1 MMNDASEDKGQY
13 VTSCATTYTTAIRL
27 KLKNRSFAVCHPFVM
42 DGMLFK
48 WIGSSVQKKF

>member
-1 MMNDASEDKGQY
+1 MNDASEDKGQY